1 MKTFTDNASRT
12 WTVAINV
19 TSIKRVKDTLD
30 VNLLEAIEGHLLE
43 RLVSDPVLLCDLLF
57 VLCKPEADA
66 QQISD
71 EEFGQSMAG
80 DAIDRA
86 TTALLEELV
95 DFFPSGKRGVL
106 KNALGKLKHLETRA
120 IEIATERLES
130 PQLAAH
136 LEALL
141 TAPGDSFGNLPVNS
155 DSTPVPSP

>member
-19 TSIKRVKDTLD
+19 SSIKRVKDTLD

-66 QQISD
+66 KQVTD

-95 DFFPSGKRGVL
+95 NFFPSGKRGVL
-106 KNALGKLKHLETRA
+106 ASALAKLKHLETRA

-130 PQLAAH
+130 PELAAH
-136 LEALL
+136 LEKLL
-141 TAPGDSFGNLPVNS
+141 AAPGDLCGNSADNS
-155 DSTPVPSP
+155 DSIPARSP

>member
-43 RLVSDPVLLCDLLF
+43 RLVSDPVLLCGLLF

-66 QQISD
+66 QQVSD
-71 EEFGQSMAG
+71 EEFGQSMGG

-106 KNALGKLKHLETRA
+106 ASALVKLKHLETRA

-141 TAPGDSFGNLPVNS
+141 SAPGDSFGNLPDNS
-155 DSTPVPSP
+155 DSTPGRSP